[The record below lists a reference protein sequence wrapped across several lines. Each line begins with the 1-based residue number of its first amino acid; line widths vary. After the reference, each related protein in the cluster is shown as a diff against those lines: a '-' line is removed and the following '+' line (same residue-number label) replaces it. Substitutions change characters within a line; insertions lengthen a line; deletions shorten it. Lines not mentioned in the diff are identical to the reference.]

1 MTERMT
7 RKTVRPASDDRDVL
21 IKQGNVE
28 DIDESLEVLPVTYQI
43 SSYGVDYPVDG
54 LVKRLDQLDI
64 RIPTFDPEFHGD
76 DDIAGFQREFMWTK
90 PQSDRFIESLLLG
103 FPVPGIF
110 LVKQTT
116 GVLLVL
122 DGHQRLRTLQAY
134 YRGVLRG
141 EEYRLSRTT
150 VQEPYAGLRYEELD
164 PEDRRRLDDS
174 IIHATVLRQEDP
186 PGDHSSIYLIFERL
200 NAGGT
205 NLQAQE
211 IRVAL
216 YRGPILTLLR
226 DLNNDP
232 NWRELYGPRPKRLK
246 DHELV
251 LRFLAL
257 YDRHKSYAR
266 PMKGFLNE
274 YMGDRKDLTPA
285 HSKKLAKVFAAT
297 TAAIQEGIG
306 RQAFRPR
313 ASVNA
318 AAVDSVMFGVAQR
331 LRKGPITRP
340 KSLRPALN
348 RLLKDSRYLQAIERA
363 TADEESV
370 AQRLSL
376 ATKAFAGVA

>member
-1 MTERMT
+1 MTYPHDNQAEEPVSEEEGGLQTLEGVDDINEQLEILPMT
-7 RKTVRPASDDRDVL
+7 YT
-21 IKQGNVE
+21 
-28 DIDESLEVLPVTYQI
+28 I

-54 LVKRLDQLDI
+54 LVKRLEQGDI
-64 RIPTFDPEFHGD
+64 QIPTFDPEFHGD
-76 DDIAGFQREFMWTK
+76 EEIAGFQRDFMWTK

-122 DGHQRLRTLQAY
+122 DGHQRLRTLEAFY
-134 YRGVLRG
+134 GGVLRG
-141 EEYRLSRTT
+141 REYRLSSTT
-150 VQEPYAGLRYEELD
+150 IQEPYGGLRYRDLD

-186 PGDHSSIYLIFERL
+186 PNDHSSVYQIFERL
-200 NAGGT
+200 NTGGT

-216 YRGPILTLLR
+216 YRGPILVLLR

-232 NWRELYGPRPKRLK
+232 AWRDLYGQRPKRLK

-257 YDRHKSYAR
+257 YERHSEYKR
-266 PMKGFLNE
+266 PLKGFLND
-274 YMGDRKDLTPA
+274 YMAENTDISPDHAARLTA
-285 HSKKLAKVFAAT
+285 VFTST
-297 TAAIQEGIG
+297 TSAINEGIG
-306 RQAFRPR
+306 RKAFRPQTNI
-313 ASVNA
+313 NA
-318 AAVDSVMFGVAQR
+318 AAVDSVMFGVAKR
-331 LRKGPITRP
+331 IDRGVISDPEAL
-340 KSLRPALN
+340 LPAYEQ
-348 RLLKDSRYLQAIERA
+348 LLTDDRYLASIQSS

-370 AQRLSL
+370 KTRLEL
-376 ATKAFAGVA
+376 ASEAFSGIA